1 MSISVSERTMCV
13 EERWTIVTSAPASQ
27 SAAQM
32 SWAELLEP
40 ITTAFLPA

>member
-1 MSISVSERTMCV
+1 MCV
-13 EERWTIVTSAPASQ
+13 EERWTIVTSAPASH

-40 ITTAFLPA
+40 ITTHRLPV